1 MRLAAVLPLVALLAL
16 SSTAAV
22 AGPDI
27 DHATKVG
34 AARGVERFGDIYR
47 EGGISAAADAVRA
60 CYRSPEAKRGA
71 EGLAECAA
79 LDVAASVADLQA
91 RMTLRVPPYPF
102 FAGAAM
108 ESRVSAGLKAAKL
121 PRSARAS
128 LDRAILAAMEG
139 PEAGSADDD
148 YMDEEPPRPGARA
161 EDVTDSFVTSLG
173 GRTNPLPREGRRLR
187 RRRTD
192 TSALR

>member
-16 SSTAAV
+16 SPTGTV

-27 DHATKVG
+27 DRATKAG

-60 CYRSPEAKRGA
+60 CYRSPKAKRGA

-79 LDVAASVADLQA
+79 LDVAATVVDAQAVAS
-91 RMTLRVPPYPF
+91 LRVPPYPF
-102 FAGAAM
+102 FAGAEM
-108 ESRVSAGLKAAKL
+108 EARVTAGMKAAGL

-128 LDRAILAAMEG
+128 LDRALSAALNGPAAMT
-139 PEAGSADDD
+139 ANDD
-148 YMDEEPPRPGARA
+148 YMDE
-161 EDVTDSFVTSLG
+161 
-173 GRTNPLPREGRRLR
+173 
-187 RRRTD
+187 
-192 TSALR
+192 